1 MTNPST
7 DSRLIPPGAAAASSS
22 PVQVNWVAFQRFL
35 NRLDGPAIGRRL
47 RAAFRSATTARS
59 AKF

>member
-1 MTNPST
+1 MTNSST
-7 DSRLIPPGAAAASSS
+7 DSPLIPPGPAAASSG

-47 RAAFRSATTARS
+47 RAAFRSATALRS
-59 AKF
+59 A